1 MIFNKFFHGLHIF
14 FKKCQTSKERTIMKI
29 KDYIINN
36 FKDDDLN
43 TLRTT
48 ISECVNEEDEETL
61 PGLGVFMEL
70 IWNGSDEDTKKSMLD
85 ILLKEI
91 EKNK

>member
-1 MIFNKFFHGLHIF
+1 
-14 FKKCQTSKERTIMKI
+14 MKI

-36 FKDDDLN
+36 FKDDDEN

-48 ISECVNEEDEETL
+48 ISECIMEDDEEVL

-70 IWNGSDEDTKKSMLD
+70 IWQGSDEDTKKSMLD

-91 EKNK
+91 EKQK